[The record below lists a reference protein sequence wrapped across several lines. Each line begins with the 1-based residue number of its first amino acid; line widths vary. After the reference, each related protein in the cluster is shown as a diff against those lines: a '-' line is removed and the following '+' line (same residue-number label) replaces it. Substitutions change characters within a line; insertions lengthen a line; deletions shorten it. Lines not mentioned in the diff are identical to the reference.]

1 MRLTVCLQFSYV
13 EDNLVWVDSVAG
25 LIQIRIETQTQRQ
38 MQVQIWIQFSF
49 GFVTLSRTWLA
60 YFRHGFHF
68 WGEKSVLEFHASFL
82 GQHIKTSQSR
92 TIIAFIQRAERRVS
106 ISVAAAAKRPRNCVK
121 HFTKV
126 QSSWNRTI
134 PKWGPTNGAAFRQL
148 KLEIKS
154 VTVFFFFLLFRVTSL
169 TGERGSRN

>member
-1 MRLTVCLQFSYV
+1 MCWVSYRCLRGTVPVTQKQYTSTNTQIQTQKQTNTSKHNIKSKKQIRTSTDAWTTWKRTADVDRIFWQCFRVFWERLMSYKSCGTRCVVWTIRIIKISFMRLTVCLQFSYV

-68 WGEKSVLEFHASFL
+68 WGKRAS
-82 GQHIKTSQSR
+82 
-92 TIIAFIQRAERRVS
+92 
-106 ISVAAAAKRPRNCVK
+106 
-121 HFTKV
+121 
-126 QSSWNRTI
+126 
-134 PKWGPTNGAAFRQL
+134 
-148 KLEIKS
+148 
-154 VTVFFFFLLFRVTSL
+154 
-169 TGERGSRN
+169 

>member
-1 MRLTVCLQFSYV
+1 MSRFGSRPDTNTDRNTNTKTDAGTDMDTIFFRLCYAFQNMTCLFSAW
-13 EDNLVWVDSVAG
+13 L
-25 LIQIRIETQTQRQ
+25 
-38 MQVQIWIQFSF
+38 SF
-49 GFVTLSRTWLA
+49 L
-60 YFRHGFHF
+60 
-68 WGEKSVLEFHASFL
+68 GEKSVLEFHASFL

>member
-1 MRLTVCLQFSYV
+1 MRITVCQQFSYV
-13 EDNLVWVDSVAG
+13 GDNLVSVDSVAG
-25 LIQIRIETQTQRQ
+25 LIQIRIEKHKDRCRYRYGYNFLSALLRFPEHDLL
-38 MQVQIWIQFSF
+38 IF
-49 GFVTLSRTWLA
+49 GMAFI
-60 YFRHGFHF
+60 F
-68 WGEKSVLEFHASFL
+68 GEKSLLEFHASFL

-126 QSSWNRTI
+126 QSLWNRTI

-148 KLEIKS
+148 KLKIKS
-154 VTVFFFFLLFRVTSL
+154 VTVFFFFLLFV
-169 TGERGSRN
+169 G